1 MYYRQSDHAVVQ
13 GVSEIAGKRGASMAQ
28 VALAW
33 LLHQP
38 GVTAPIVTAP
48 IVGASRMEHLVDA
61 VEALEVKL
69 SEEERE
75 ALAAPYEPHPVLGHE

>member
-1 MYYRQSDHAVVQ
+1 
-13 GVSEIAGKRGASMAQ
+13 
-28 VALAW
+28 
-33 LLHQP
+33 
-38 GVTAPIVTAP
+38 
-48 IVGASRMEHLVDA
+48 MEHLVDA